1 MMSMGMSERS
11 YFSNRFSFLTSFV
24 IREELENE
32 DLLQQGQNM
41 TTKRSTQNKNK
52 KFKNGR
58 QTSPSNH
65 LKEGLNQVS
74 MKFTSIY

>member
-1 MMSMGMSERS
+1 M
-11 YFSNRFSFLTSFV
+11 FHF

-32 DLLQQGQNM
+32 DLLQPGQNLN
-41 TTKRSTQNKNK
+41 TKRSKQNKNK

-65 LKEGLNQVS
+65 NKEGLNQVR
-74 MKFTSIY
+74 MDNM

>member
-32 DLLQQGQNM
+32 DLLQPGQNM
-41 TTKRSTQNKNK
+41 TTKRSKQNKNK
-52 KFKNGR
+52 KFKNER

-65 LKEGLNQVS
+65 HKEGLNQVS
-74 MKFTSIY
+74 MQFT